1 VFPPKRLQVQI
12 ERGVAYVYL
21 CRLYAKTL
29 GGGGLIHQFGVWL
42 GRDLKNRLLL
52 LLYKYIIIIQN
63 LKVIDYRNK
72 TIFCKE
78 FWIATTTS
86 IDSKKHS

>member
-12 ERGVAYVYL
+12 ERGVGYVYL
-21 CRLYAKTL
+21 PRLYVKSL

-42 GRDLKNRLLL
+42 GRDLKNRLLLL

-78 FWIATTTS
+78 FWIATTS